1 MAVNNLQ
8 PANMA
13 QSDKIFAITY
23 QFDTP
28 STMCLNRNLLSPT
41 LVLQVIQ
48 PINSSSFGQA
58 V

>member
-8 PANMA
+8 TANMA

-28 STMCLNRNLLSPT
+28 QL
-41 LVLQVIQ
+41 LVLEQKFAEPHSRVASHSADQ
-48 PINSSSFGQA
+48 
-58 V
+58 